1 MWCVKT
7 HTFKQ
12 KLKQIFIHNIWLF
25 FLLLRYDAP
34 HFIESLFVTRYSLTI
49 SWLSLWWFLQY
60 MIKIMHSFAHCTD
73 ISNSSKIQLFTH
85 LGITVMNLWKHH
97 SYFKHT
103 TKFFRKLQNW
113 AHISIWIII
122 NHIDNYQHIFYE
134 TNFQKYFPFTHIC
147 CHISYRLSDTK
158 IIMTSQRHYARNPQ
172 NHAYIFIAHGL
183 AHPASWRNQI

>member
-1 MWCVKT
+1 M
-7 HTFKQ
+7 
-12 KLKQIFIHNIWLF
+12 N
-25 FLLLRYDAP
+25 
-34 HFIESLFVTRYSLTI
+34 
-49 SWLSLWWFLQY
+49 
-60 MIKIMHSFAHCTD
+60 FA
-73 ISNSSKIQLFTH
+73 
-85 LGITVMNLWKHH
+85 

-122 NHIDNYQHIFYE
+122 NHIDYYQHIFYE

-172 NHAYIFIAHGL
+172 NHAYIFIVHGL
-183 AHPASWRNQI
+183 AHPASELWLIIPNLLSIKTKIIHGVIRFKNDVPCLVRSEALRGNCQITRFMGPTWGPPGSCRLQMGPMLAPWALLYGLGYVRLILVASSCLIYHKVR